1 MPFKTDLVTTPSKT
15 KWNKSVLVGSL
26 VYQSPLLKKTIAVP
40 NGFTTDFASIPRA
53 LQLFIPKM
61 ARHRAAAVVHDYLY
75 SIKSRYKTTRKEADQ
90 VFLEA
95 MKASGVNWCTR
106 HAMYRAV
113 RVFGGFLYKRQK
125 K

>member
-75 SIKSRYKTTRKEADQ
+75 SKKADT
-90 VFLEA
+90 
-95 MKASGVNWCTR
+95 KR
-106 HAMYRAV
+106 HA
-113 RVFGGFLYKRQK
+113 K
-125 K
+125 KQTKYF